1 LERGAQHPFLRAEP
15 PTPFKG
21 EAFMKRII
29 LAGIVAACIASTSV
43 FAADLKLGY
52 IDMQRALNG
61 SEAGKE
67 AKEQLATKVKKYQDE
82 INVKQEDLKKLKEE
96 LEKQGMLLSDSARAA
111 KEKDY
116 QNRLKD
122 FQRFTKDAQDEL
134 QGKDEELTRKILE
147 GMEKVIQE
155 YGRQKGYAFI
165 FVKNESMLF
174 VDEKGDLTEEVLKL
188 FNSTRKK

>member
-1 LERGAQHPFLRAEP
+1 
-15 PTPFKG
+15 
-21 EAFMKRII
+21 MKRVI
-29 LAGIVAACIASTSV
+29 LAGIVAVFLMSTAV
-43 FAADLKLGY
+43 FASDLKLGY

-67 AKEQLATKVKKYQDE
+67 AKEQLAAKVKKYQDE
-82 INVKQEDLKKLKEE
+82 INLKQEDLKKLKEE
-96 LEKQGMLLSDSARAA
+96 LEKQGMLLSDSSRAT

-116 QNRLKD
+116 QNKLKD

-155 YGRQKGYAFI
+155 YGRQNGYSFI
-165 FVKNESMLF
+165 FVKNDGLLF
-174 VDEKGDLTEEVLKL
+174 VDEKADLTEEVLKL
-188 FNSTRKK
+188 FNSNRKK

>member
-1 LERGAQHPFLRAEP
+1 
-15 PTPFKG
+15 
-21 EAFMKRII
+21 MKHSI
-29 LAGIVAACIASTSV
+29 LAGIVAACIMSTSV
-43 FAADLKLGY
+43 FAAEQKFGY

-67 AKEQLATKVKKYQDE
+67 AKEQLAAKVKKYQDE
-82 INVKQEDLKKLKEE
+82 INVKQEDLKKLKDE
-96 LEKQGMLLSDSARAA
+96 LEKQGMLLSDSARAS

-134 QGKDEELTRKILE
+134 QGKDEELTRKIFE

-155 YGRQKGYAFI
+155 FGRQKGYTFI

-174 VDEKGDLTEEVLKL
+174 VDDKADLTEEILKL
-188 FNSTRKK
+188 FNSNRKK

>member
-1 LERGAQHPFLRAEP
+1 MT
-15 PTPFKG
+15 PTTFKG

-29 LAGIVAACIASTSV
+29 LAGIVMACITSTSV

-67 AKEQLATKVKKYQDE
+67 AKEQLAAKVKKFQDE

-96 LEKQGMLLSDSARAA
+96 LEKQGMLLSDSARAS

-116 QNRLKD
+116 QNKLKD

-134 QGKDEELTRKILE
+134 QGKDEELTRKIFE
-147 GMEKVIQE
+147 GMEKVIKE
-155 YGRQKGYAFI
+155 YGSKKGYTFI
-165 FVKNESMLF
+165 FVKNDSMLF
-174 VDEKGDLTEEVLKL
+174 VDEKADLTEEVLKL
-188 FNSTRKK
+188 FNATRKK